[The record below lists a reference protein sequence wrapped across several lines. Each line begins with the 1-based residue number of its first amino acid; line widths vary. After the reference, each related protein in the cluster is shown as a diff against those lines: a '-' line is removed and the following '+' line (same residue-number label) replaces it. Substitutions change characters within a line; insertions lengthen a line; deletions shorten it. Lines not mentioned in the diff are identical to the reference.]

1 MGVDELELMTPA
13 LAGVLHLRDEVQRL
27 ARLRAHRGDGEQ
39 RPDVLTRRLA
49 VALLDL
55 VGRPLAADDLL
66 EQSEVGGQVI
76 GMRDVLKP
84 QGQQRFLGRSR

>member
-27 ARLRAHRGDGEQ
+27 AGLRAHRGDGEQ
-39 RPDVLTRRLA
+39 GPDVLARRLA

-55 VGRPLAADDLL
+55 VGRPFTADDLL
-66 EQSEVGGQVI
+66 EQLEVGSQI
-76 GMRDVLKP
+76 LGMRDVLKP
-84 QGQQRFLGRSR
+84 Q